1 MQEKPQIGSTVTVKT
16 RYHSPSI
23 WGDWHE
29 YELTGEVLSV
39 PWVNPDQFAV
49 RNLNHPNRFS
59 VITLSKVVELRSN
72 RATIKLDTDY
82 KEWTVT
88 GSKGNAYLVIRQ
100 DGKYNC
106 SCPGFTFRK
115 SCRHLSEVK

>member
-1 MQEKPQIGSTVTVKT
+1 MHEKPQIGSTVTVKT

-23 WGDWHE
+23 WGDYQE

-49 RNLNHPNRFS
+49 RNPKHPNKFS
-59 VITLSKVVELRSN
+59 VITLSKVIELRSSK
-72 RATIKLDTDY
+72 ATIKLDTDY

-88 GSKGNAYLVIRQ
+88 GSKGNTYLVIRK
-100 DGKYNC
+100 DNKYSC

-115 SCRHLSEVK
+115 SCRHLSEAK